1 MDTKEIPLIM
11 YPINNELEEYDE
23 LVVDALRMK
32 MQCSLSDASEMTAA
46 HENIV
51 NAGFN
56 NKTDPGRIAL
66 DVFEKNQTMLAELAE
81 LRR

>member
-11 YPINNELEEYDE
+11 YPINNEFEEYDK
-23 LVVDALRMK
+23 LVVDTLRMK
-32 MQCSLSDASEMTAA
+32 MQCSLSDASEMTAT

-56 NKTDPGRIAL
+56 NKTDPDRIAL
-66 DVFEKNQTMLAELAE
+66 DVFEKTSPC
-81 LRR
+81 LRSCVDE